1 MADKITVPVGLK
13 NIYYAKLIK
22 DDETG
27 VTYDTPKRL
36 APAITANITP
46 SVNSATLFAENGPFI
61 TANALGEI
69 TVEIGVADI
78 PFDIQAELLG
88 MTVNSDGVL
97 VDNAEDQAP
106 EVALGFERNTEAGTS
121 RFTWLLKGR
130 FKLPNEEAKTAAG
143 TPEFQTPTI
152 SAVFLKRIF
161 DGNWRFRVDSGSTG
175 VKPDVVANWFKEVYS
190 GPAGTPTP

>member
-190 GPAGTPTP
+190 GPATPKP

>member
-22 DDETG
+22 DDESG

-46 SVNSATLFAENGPFI
+46 SVNSATLFAENGPLI

-175 VKPDVVANWFKEVYS
+175 VKPEVIANWFKEVYS
-190 GPAGTPTP
+190 GPAGTPKP

>member
-1 MADKITVPVGLK
+1 MATVPVGLK

-46 SVNSATLFAENGPFI
+46 TVNSATLFAENGPLV

-69 TVEIGVADI
+69 TVEIGVSDI
-78 PFDIQAELLG
+78 PFDIQADLLG
-88 MTVNSDGVL
+88 LTINSDGVL
-97 VDNAEDQAP
+97 IDNAEDQAP
-106 EVALGFERNTEAGTS
+106 EVALGFERNTVDSTS
-121 RFTWLLKGR
+121 RYVWLLKGR

-152 SAVFLKRIF
+152 SGTFLKRIF
-161 DGNWRFRVDSGSTG
+161 DGHWRFRVDSGATG
-175 VKPDVVANWFKEVYS
+175 VKPDVVANWFKQVYS
-190 GPAGTPTP
+190 GPATTPKP